1 MISSVVIPAFKKV
14 DLLRECL
21 ERFETQ
27 TVEDFEV
34 VVVSDGCDEVN
45 SFLTSYEAKFSL
57 QYFDTGYDGFGVSL
71 ACNKG
76 IYEANGEQIIIIGPD
91 CLVTPKFIELH
102 QKHFELGLLI
112 AGDIVTVEID
122 EFGCEEP
129 IMPEL
134 REVFRTLFEP
144 DGLEAMEFGLGTE
157 HLVFSGNI
165 SFAKSDAYRL
175 GGFDVANFL
184 NEGGSDTDFARRWL
198 LYYGRLKFIR
208 NPVGHVGIMSNVY
221 GSVRSKSEWP
231 RDRLAKLSNRLAPV
245 VPFIKEV

>member
-21 ERFETQ
+21 ERFEQQ
-27 TVEDFEV
+27 TVDDFEV
-34 VVVSDGCDEVN
+34 VVVSDGCDEVIA
-45 SFLTSYEAKFSL
+45 FLDTHDAKFSL
-57 QYFDTGYDGFGVSL
+57 RYFNTNYCGFGVAL
-71 ACNKG
+71 AKNLG
-76 IYEANGEQIIIIGPD
+76 IYEAKGEQIIIIGPD
-91 CLVTPKFIELH
+91 CLVAPTFIELH
-102 QKHFELGLLI
+102 QQYFELGLLV

-122 EFGCEEP
+122 DFGCEEV
-129 IMPEL
+129 IMPEM
-134 REVFRTLFEP
+134 REVFMTRFEP
-144 DGLEAMEFGLGTE
+144 NGLEAMEFGLGTE

-165 SFAKSDAYRL
+165 SFSKADAYRI

-184 NEGGSDTDFARRWL
+184 DQGGCDTDFARRWL

-221 GSVRSKSEWP
+221 GSVRSKSEWS
-231 RDRLAKLSNRLAPV
+231 RDRLAELSNRLAPV

>member
-1 MISSVVIPAFKKV
+1 MISSVVIPAYKKV

-27 TVEDFEV
+27 TVKDFEV
-34 VVVSDGCDEVN
+34 VVVSDGCEEVN
-45 SFLTSYEAKFSL
+45 SFLTSYKAKFSL
-57 QYFDTGYDGFGVSL
+57 QYFDTGYDGFGVAL

-91 CLVTPKFIELH
+91 CLVTPTFIELH
-102 QKHFELGLLI
+102 QQYFEQGLLI
-112 AGDIVTVEID
+112 AGDIVTVELD
-122 EFGCEEP
+122 DFDCEEV
-129 IMPEL
+129 IMGEM
-134 REVFRTLFEP
+134 REVFRTRFEP
-144 DGLEAMEFGLGTE
+144 DGLEAVEFGLGTE

-175 GGFDVANFL
+175 GGFDVVNFL
-184 NEGGSDTDFARRWL
+184 DQGGCDTDFARRWL

-208 NPVGHVGIMSNVY
+208 NSVGHVGIMSNVY
-221 GSVRSKSEWP
+221 GSVRSKSEWS
-231 RDRLAKLSNRLAPV
+231 RDRLAELSNRLAPV

>member
-1 MISSVVIPAFKKV
+1 MISSVVIPAFQKV
-14 DLLRECL
+14 DLLEECL

-27 TVEDFEV
+27 TVDDFEV
-34 VVVSDGCDEVN
+34 VVVSDGCDEVIA
-45 SFLTSYEAKFSL
+45 FLNAYDAKFSL
-57 QYFDTGYDGFGVSL
+57 RYFNTNYCGFGVAL
-71 ACNKG
+71 AKNRG
-76 IYEANGEQIIIIGPD
+76 IYEAKGEQIIIIGPD
-91 CLVTPKFIELH
+91 CLVMPTFIELH
-102 QKHFELGLLI
+102 QQYFEQGLLV
-112 AGDIVTVEID
+112 AGDIVTVELD
-122 EFGCEEP
+122 DFDCEEV
-129 IMPEL
+129 IMPEM
-134 REVFRTLFEP
+134 REVFRTRFEP

-157 HLVFSGNI
+157 HLVFSGNL

-184 NEGGSDTDFARRWL
+184 DQGGCDTDFARRWL

-231 RDRLAKLSNRLAPV
+231 RDRLTELSNRLAPV